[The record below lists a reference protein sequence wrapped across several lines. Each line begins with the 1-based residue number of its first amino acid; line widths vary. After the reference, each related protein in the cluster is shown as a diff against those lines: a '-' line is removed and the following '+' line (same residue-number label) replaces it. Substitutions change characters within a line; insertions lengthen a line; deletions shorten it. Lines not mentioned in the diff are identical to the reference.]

1 MPKAF
6 LVAIFCT
13 VLACKDSA
21 PPAETRRPFRE
32 LIAERSR
39 TDTRPD
45 SFSAAADRGRTLGDS
60 TASVWVVVVSDFQCR
75 ECKRW
80 HEAVFPLI
88 RKEYVATGRVRV
100 AFLNRPLDAHLN
112 AMPTALAG
120 ACAAAQGKFW
130 ATASRIFETQS
141 RWSALPDARPFL
153 DSLAIA
159 AGADAAPLRTCT
171 ERAQAMKLIRTDID
185 RTTASGVDSLPTF
198 FIGTHRLVG
207 PASAA
212 TFRAV
217 VDSALA
223 GR

>member
-1 MPKAF
+1 MHNAF
-6 LVAIFCT
+6 VVAILCT

-21 PPAETRRPFRE
+21 PPAETQRSVRE
-32 LIAERSR
+32 LIAERIR

-45 SFSAAADRGRTLGDS
+45 SFTAAADRGRTLGDS

-80 HEAVFPLI
+80 HDVVLPLI
-88 RKEYVATGRVRV
+88 RQEYVATGRVRL

-112 AMPTALAG
+112 AMPTALTA

-130 ATASRIFETQS
+130 ETAARIFETQS
-141 RWSALPDARPFL
+141 RWSPLPDARPFL
-153 DSLAIA
+153 DSLAVA
-159 AGADAAPLRTCT
+159 AGADGVPLRICT
-171 ERAQAMKLIRTDID
+171 ERAQTTKLIRTDIE

-198 FIGTHRLVG
+198 FIGTHKLVG
-207 PASAA
+207 PASAP

-217 VDSALA
+217 LDSALA